1 MGGIFVETNVSP
13 RERGMVS
20 HNGRMVHASEFL
32 EWVGNPGDSST
43 VDTAEDR
50 MIIYG
55 YAIRMKIKIRTQ
67 KDGKV
72 YRIWRVE

>member
-1 MGGIFVETNVSP
+1 MGGIIVETDVSP

-20 HNGRMVHASEFL
+20 HNGNMVHASEFL
-32 EWVGNPGDSST
+32 EWIGNAGDSST

-55 YAIRMKIKIRTQ
+55 YAMRLNIKIRTQ
-67 KDGKV
+67 RDGEK
-72 YRIWRVE
+72 YRIWRVK